1 MIIQR
6 RKFLIGLVSS
16 LAAPAIVKAANIMPV
31 KALFDPKTT
40 MQGILNYV
48 ASAQIEFGILYGS
61 YKLDYLNGELKLITL
76 SENELFYDR

>member
-31 KALFDPKTT
+31 KVFNPKAT
-40 MQGILNYV
+40 MQQMLNYI
-48 ASAQIEFGILYGS
+48 ASAQVELHVLYGS
-61 YKLDYLNGELKLITL
+61 YKIDYLNGELKLITI